1 VVSRKG
7 LILFSLAGLFWGI
20 PYFFIAIA
28 LESFSTPTIVFARTA
43 IGAIVLI
50 PYAIKTGALRPALKA
65 WPYVLLFAALEM
77 IGPWFLITEA
87 QKHISSGLAGLLI
100 ATVPFYAVAI
110 LAIVFKDRTALQPI
124 PLAGMVIGFIGVGTI
139 IGIDSIIGNISLIW
153 IGAVVLAALGYA
165 IAPIMANHK
174 MREVPTAGIIGLSM
188 LIVSVLYSI
197 PASSFIP
204 GELAS
209 NPPLESWMALLA
221 LGVICSALAFVIF
234 FRLLREVGPV
244 KASLI
249 TYVNTAVAIAL
260 GTVFLGEP
268 ITPGLIA
275 GIPLITIGL
284 YLSTK
289 KVSPKKI
296 THLTKEDDRE
306 VN

>member
-1 VVSRKG
+1 MSRKG

-20 PYFFIAIA
+20 PYFLIAIA

-43 IGAIVLI
+43 IGAIILI
-50 PYAIKTGALRPALKA
+50 PYAIKTGALKPALKA

-110 LAIVFKDRTALQPI
+110 LALLFKDRTALRPV
-124 PLAGMVIGFIGVGTI
+124 PLAGMAIGFLGVGII
-139 IGIDSIIGNISLIW
+139 IGIDSIVGDTSVLW

-165 IAPIMANHK
+165 SAAIMANRK
-174 MREVPTAGIIGLSM
+174 LGEVPIAGTIGLSM
-188 LIVSVLYSI
+188 LIVSVVYSI

-204 GELAS
+204 KEIS
-209 NPPLESWMALLA
+209 NNPPLESWLAILA
-221 LGVICSALAFVIF
+221 LGVVCSALAFVIF
-234 FRLLREVGPV
+234 FRLLREVGAV
-244 KASLI
+244 KATLI
-249 TYVNTAVAIAL
+249 TYVNTAVAILL
-260 GTVFLGEP
+260 GTVFLSEP

-275 GIPLITIGL
+275 GIPLIAIGL

-289 KVSPKKI
+289 RPGLKKMPRRFASYENPS
-296 THLTKEDDRE
+296 L
-306 VN
+306 